1 MTTFSEGNHDAEF
14 ILSEAN
20 GNRSRDNVEVASGQ
34 NLAAG
39 TVVGYDGGS
48 RMIAWTGDEF
58 TNGEEDEC
66 AGILIAATDAT
77 TGGHKKAA
85 IIARDAEVNINLL
98 TFPAAKQ
105 AIMIQSLKRLGI
117 IVRQ

>member
-1 MTTFSEGNHDAEF
+1 MTTFEETNHDAEF

-20 GNRSRDNVEVASGQ
+20 FHRSRDNAELASGQ
-34 NLAAG
+34 NLIGG
-39 TVVGYDGGS
+39 TVVQLDGGS
-48 RMIAWTGDEF
+48 RLIAWAGDEF

-66 AGILIAATDAT
+66 AGILISATDA
-77 TGGHKKAA
+77 TGGHKKVA

-105 AIMIQSLKRLGI
+105 AVMIQSLKRLGI
-117 IVRQ
+117 IVRS